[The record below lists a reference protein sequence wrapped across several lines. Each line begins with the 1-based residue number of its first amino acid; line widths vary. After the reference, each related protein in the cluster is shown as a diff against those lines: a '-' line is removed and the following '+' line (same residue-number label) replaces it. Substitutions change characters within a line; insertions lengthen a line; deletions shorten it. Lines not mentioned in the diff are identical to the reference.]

1 MAEIEIRAERLE
13 QYEQK
18 AIEKQHNRRKN
29 QMLNQGFSVSN
40 FAWAAEKFEYRSAE
54 FREIT
59 KFSFSTLNCHFLGG
73 NHRNNYLGEFP
84 DFHEFTLYMNFAN
97 FLKIDTLNYKK
108 FQNFQI
114 QA

>member
-40 FAWAAEKFEYRSAE
+40 FNFAWAAKTNVIL
-54 FREIT
+54 IT
-59 KFSFSTLNCHFLGG
+59 L
-73 NHRNNYLGEFP
+73 
-84 DFHEFTLYMNFAN
+84 FT
-97 FLKIDTLNYKK
+97 
-108 FQNFQI
+108 I
-114 QA
+114 QK

>member
-40 FAWAAEKFEYRSAE
+40 FNFAWAAKINVIL
-54 FREIT
+54 IT
-59 KFSFSTLNCHFLGG
+59 L
-73 NHRNNYLGEFP
+73 
-84 DFHEFTLYMNFAN
+84 FT
-97 FLKIDTLNYKK
+97 
-108 FQNFQI
+108 I
-114 QA
+114 QK

>member
-40 FAWAAEKFEYRSAE
+40 FNFAWAA
-54 FREIT
+54 
-59 KFSFSTLNCHFLGG
+59 
-73 NHRNNYLGEFP
+73 
-84 DFHEFTLYMNFAN
+84 
-97 FLKIDTLNYKK
+97 KK
-108 FQNFQI
+108 
-114 QA
+114 

>member
-40 FAWAAEKFEYRSAE
+40 LTFAWAAKTNVIL
-54 FREIT
+54 IT
-59 KFSFSTLNCHFLGG
+59 L
-73 NHRNNYLGEFP
+73 
-84 DFHEFTLYMNFAN
+84 FT
-97 FLKIDTLNYKK
+97 
-108 FQNFQI
+108 I
-114 QA
+114 QK

>member
-40 FAWAAEKFEYRSAE
+40 
-54 FREIT
+54 
-59 KFSFSTLNCHFLGG
+59 
-73 NHRNNYLGEFP
+73 
-84 DFHEFTLYMNFAN
+84 
-97 FLKIDTLNYKK
+97 
-108 FQNFQI
+108 NFQFCVGGFLNSSNRNI
-114 QA
+114 PCGVSV